1 VLRSYSPVRTI
12 GGGRILN
19 ALPRKKKRFSEAVI
33 SEMKLFHEGAL
44 NKIIE
49 LFVSSGRFRGVEQ
62 KNLSFLT
69 NTGKNKLEEAIKVL
83 KAQQRVILYDR
94 ERSVLIHADF
104 LKKARD
110 EILDILTQYHIKFPL
125 KAGLV
130 KEELRS
136 RTSGANNAK
145 LFNYLVHQLAGEG
158 VIVQEKEAVRL
169 KDHKVTLAQDQQKT
183 RRKLEETYTKSGLQP
198 PYFQDIKKEFPGNS
212 STEVLEVMVKEGV
225 VFKIKE
231 DLYFHHKAI
240 NKLKSDLI
248 NFLKNQGEI
257 TTPQF
262 KEMTGV
268 SRKYTIP
275 LIEYFDRTQVTV
287 RVGDTRVLRKK

>member
-1 VLRSYSPVRTI
+1 LRSYSPVRTI
-12 GGGRILN
+12 GGGKILN
-19 ALPRKKKRFSEAVI
+19 ALPGKKKRFSEAII
-33 SEMKLFHEGAL
+33 SEMKLLHEGEL

-49 LFVSSGRFRGVEQ
+49 LFVAFGRFQGREQ

-69 NTGKNKLEEAIKVL
+69 NTGKKKLEEALNVL
-83 KAQQRVILYDR
+83 KAQQRVILYDK
-94 ERSVLIHADF
+94 ERTGLIHADF

-110 EILDILTQYHIKFPL
+110 EILNTLTQYHIRFPL
-125 KAGLV
+125 KTGLV

-145 LFNYLVHQLAGEG
+145 LFNFLMKQLALEG
-158 VIVQEKEAVRL
+158 VIVQEKEVVRL
-169 KDHKVTLAQDQQKT
+169 KDHKVTLAQDQEKT
-183 RRKLEETYTKSGLQP
+183 RQKLEETYAKSGLQP
-198 PYFQDIKKEFPGNS
+198 PYFQDIKKEFPGS
-212 STEVLEVMVKEGV
+212 SGSEVLEVMAKEGV
-225 VFKIKE
+225 VLKIKE

-240 NKLKSDLI
+240 DKLKSDLI
-248 NFLKNQGEI
+248 NFLMKQGKI

-287 RVGDTRVLRKK
+287 RVGDTRILRKK